1 MKPKRA
7 TIQDVAKEAGVS
19 KATVSAAMN
28 GTGTI
33 AAATRSR
40 VLEVAA
46 KLKYR
51 PAALQRNAG
60 ADARPT
66 IGVLIR
72 EINNPYHVEVAAG
85 ASHWAEQNGYGFVV
99 TSSGG
104 DYVVERNRVEMLVE
118 RDLDGI
124 IINPVLHEGADL
136 SYLYELRRRNFPFVL
151 LAGIYGVRASLVDV
165 DNVEASWRAVSYLIR
180 HGHTRIAHLAGPSFS
195 MHSQERIEGVRRAFS
210 ESHLVF
216 SGDIVVRAGH
226 NLEDGYRAGL
236 ELFTKRPRREWPTA
250 VTCYNDLVA
259 LGLARA
265 LAELGLVVPDDVSII
280 GYGDLPMLE
289 FLPVPLTT
297 VRVPKLQMGETAA
310 RLLIRLIESDPP
322 EAPERVNLE
331 TELVVRSS
339 TRSLLSPDQAAEED
353 AGVKWV
359 ELTGPAA
366 APAERPAP
374 RKRRR

>member
-1 MKPKRA
+1 MKQKRA

-28 GTGTI
+28 NTGTI

-40 VLEVAA
+40 VLDVAA

-51 PAALQRNAG
+51 PAALQRNPPA
-60 ADARPT
+60 AARPT

-85 ASHWAEQNGYGFVV
+85 ASRWAEQNGYGFVV

-104 DYVVERNRVEMLVE
+104 DYVVERSRVEMLCE

-165 DNVEASWRAVSYLIR
+165 DNVEASWRAVSYLIH

-216 SGDIVVRAGH
+216 SGDIIVRAGH
-226 NLEDGYRAGL
+226 HLEDGYRAGL
-236 ELFTKRPRREWPTA
+236 ELFTKRPRSEWPTA

-259 LGLARA
+259 LGLSRA
-265 LAELGLVVPDDVSII
+265 ISELGLAVPDDVSII
-280 GYGDLPMLE
+280 GYGDLPLLE

-310 RLLIRLIESDPP
+310 RLLIRLIEGDPA

-331 TELVVRSS
+331 TELVVRKS
-339 TRSLLSPDQAAEED
+339 TRSLVSPEED
-353 AGVKWV
+353 DEGGVKWV
-359 ELTGPAA
+359 ELTDETAA
-366 APAERPAP
+366 APARPPP
-374 RKRRR
+374 RKRRG

>member
-1 MKPKRA
+1 MKQKRA

-28 GTGTI
+28 NTGTI
-33 AAATRSR
+33 AADTRRR
-40 VLEVAA
+40 VLDVAA
-46 KLKYR
+46 KMNYR
-51 PAALQRNAG
+51 PAAITRNA
-60 ADARPT
+60 ARTARPT
-66 IGVLIR
+66 IGALIR

-85 ASHWAEQNGYGFVV
+85 ASRWAERNGYGFVV

-104 DYVVERNRVEMLVE
+104 DYVTERNRVEMLCE
-118 RDLDGI
+118 RELDGI

-180 HGHTRIAHLAGPSFS
+180 HGHTSIAHLAGPSFS

-216 SGDIVVRAGH
+216 RGDMIVRAGH
-226 NLEDGYRAGL
+226 HLEDGYRAGL
-236 ELFTKRPRREWPTA
+236 ELFTRRPREEWPTA

-259 LGLARA
+259 LGLHRA
-265 LAELGLVVPDDVSII
+265 LAELGLSVPDDVSII

-289 FLPVPLTT
+289 YLPVPLTT
-297 VRVPKLQMGETAA
+297 VRVPKLEMGETAA
-310 RLLIRLIESDPP
+310 RLLIGLIESGASD
-322 EAPERVNLE
+322 APERVNLE

-339 TRSLLSPDQAAEED
+339 TRSLLEGED
-353 AGVKWV
+353 SNGETVQWV
-359 ELTGPAA
+359 ELTDETAS
-366 APAERPAP
+366 
-374 RKRRR
+374 RKTLRKNS